1 MQSVE
6 SVPMNPHGVRV
17 RGCLEERDG
26 RRGEQGKRVFQRL
39 FSQSPLA
46 GPLDGTFGGR
56 SVLWAQL
63 PGHHEGVA
71 LGPIGRRGGEARG
84 GDDDG
89 QVEGRVRRKNH
100 LPQILHAVIQIILAS
115 DLRMSSVDSHSYP
128 NIFPHA
134 RQFAGTISCEA
145 HRASQPWS
153 HSVGHGHLHME
164 NLKSICS
171 QDLNSACFL
180 VRMCTDLK
188 LTLGPVS

>member
-17 RGCLEERDG
+17 RGRLKERDG

-46 GPLDGTFGGR
+46 GPLDGTFWGR

-100 LPQILHAVIQIILAS
+100 LPPILRAVVGNSPAS
-115 DLRMSSVDSHSYP
+115 DSRMRSVDSHSYP
-128 NIFPHA
+128 DMFPHA
-134 RQFAGTISCEA
+134 GQVAGTISCEA
-145 HRASQPWS
+145 HSASQPWS
-153 HSVGHGHLHME
+153 PSVGHLRME
-164 NLKSICS
+164 NSKSICS
-171 QDLNSACFL
+171 LDLSSACFL

>member
-1 MQSVE
+1 MK
-6 SVPMNPHGVRV
+6 SVPMMPYGVRALKSEM
-17 RGCLEERDG
+17 GDEASEAS
-26 RRGEQGKRVFQRL
+26 EASEF
-39 FSQSPLA
+39 FSGAAIQSEPTA
-46 GPLDGTFGGR
+46 GLLDGTFRGW

-71 LGPIGRRGGEARG
+71 LGAIGRRGGKARG
-84 GDDDG
+84 GDDDC

-100 LPQILHAVIQIILAS
+100 LPRILHAVIQNILAS